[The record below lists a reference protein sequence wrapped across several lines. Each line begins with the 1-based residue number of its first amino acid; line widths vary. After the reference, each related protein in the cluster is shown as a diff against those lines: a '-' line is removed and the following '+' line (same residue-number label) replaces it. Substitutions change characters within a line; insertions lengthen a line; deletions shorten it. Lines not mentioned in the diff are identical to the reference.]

1 MARRPMVTRTITT
14 TEVTMMCVNIE
25 TKEVTNATV
34 TLPRTYKD
42 DSAINRFIEKEGI
55 TFGDNLKPV
64 TIVSK
69 QEVNSLYGMYE
80 EEFVK
85 VAKKMEGRT
94 ADLSDNDEETA
105 PADEEPA
112 KEEQKPE
119 APKKPKK

>member
-25 TKEVTNATV
+25 TKAVENKTV

-42 DSAINRFIEKEGI
+42 DSAITRFIEKEGI
-55 TFGDNLKPV
+55 TFGENLKPV

-85 VAKKMEGRT
+85 VAQKMEGRT
-94 ADLSDNDEETA
+94 AKLDEDEDDA
-105 PADEEPA
+105 PV
-112 KEEQKPE
+112 E
-119 APKKPKK
+119 AVPVEALKKPKK

>member
-55 TFGDNLKPV
+55 FFGEKMKPV

-94 ADLSDNDEETA
+94 SDLSDDENSS
-105 PADEEPA
+105 PANEEPA
-112 KEEQKPE
+112 KEDQKPE
-119 APKKPKK
+119 A